1 MGYSSRHISLG
12 MLRPHH
18 VYPSKP
24 SLNLKERGLEW
35 LAIPA
40 TGEAIVTLELSMYRI
55 FTYAGMVE
63 GGELKARGVI

>member
-1 MGYSSRHISLG
+1 MGYSSRHILLE

-40 TGEAIVTLELSMYRI
+40 TGEAIGAHELPMHRI
-55 FTYAGMVE
+55 FAHARMVE
-63 GGELKARGVI
+63 GGELKAAR